1 MTQVAPKIETV
12 HRSCPTCEA
21 SCGLVIEVD
30 RAKKQILSIKGDT
43 QDPRSKGYICAK
55 SQAFRYI
62 YEDPERLQKP
72 VRRTDKGWVEMEWED
87 AFALAADRLKEIF
100 EKHGKDSIAFYVGNP
115 TGHEVGAQLY
125 FAIVS
130 QLLNTE
136 RFFSAGSVDQQPKN
150 MSCAA
155 MFGDVWFIPIPDI
168 DRTDFFVCMGGN
180 PMVSQGSLMSA
191 PNAEQ
196 RFEALRARGG
206 KLVVIDPR
214 RTETAGLADQHIF
227 IRPGT
232 DAYFLFSFVNTL
244 FAEGLVRP
252 GRLAEFTDG
261 IEELRRHAEAFTPE
275 NTAEITGVPA
285 ERTRQLVRDFCAA
298 EKPVLYGRIGLCTQ
312 RFGTLASWLVDA
324 VNLLTGRLDAEG
336 GAMFPRPATGNFE
349 PWMPAQD
356 VPYGRWHSRVRGFPE
371 CFGQLPASLMA
382 EEIMAPG
389 KDKVHAF
396 ISLAGNPVLS
406 VPGGE
411 KIREALDTVD
421 FMVAFDI
428 YINETTSKADLILP
442 PTVQLQNS
450 NYDFLFQG
458 TSVRNFVR
466 YTPQVFEPEPDTQP
480 QWYLLAE
487 VFGRMFGMNAEQMD
501 ALLLEGMIEM
511 GLANNERI
519 SHLDKKSILAKL
531 DDQPGWERLVDFMV
545 RSGPYGDAFDDE
557 DKEGLNL
564 EKIKAVPHAIDLGP
578 LQPRLPEMLRTPGKR
593 IRLMHPLLEEDLK
606 RLKGEMKM
614 PKQANGNMLLIGRRH
629 IRDMNSWLHN
639 IRQYT
644 RGKNRCTLLVHPED
658 AERIGLAEG
667 GTAELRSRTG
677 RITAEVEITED
688 IMPGVVS
695 LPHGFGHVYGDSQ
708 QSNAAQN
715 AGSCCNFIIDTDVLD
730 LPSGTSVVN
739 GAEVEV
745 RPAA

>member
-1 MTQVAPKIETV
+1 MGQAASSQTI

-21 SCGLVIEVD
+21 SCGLVLEVE
-30 RAKKQILSIKGDT
+30 RENRKILSIKGDPD
-43 QDPRSKGYICAK
+43 DPRSKGYVCAK

-62 YEDPERLQKP
+62 YEDPERLRRP
-72 VRRTDKGWVEMEWED
+72 VRRTDKGWEEMEWED
-87 AFALAADRLKEIF
+87 AFELAASRLKAIH
-100 EKHGKDSIAFYVGNP
+100 EKYGKDSIAFYVGNP

-125 FAIVS
+125 FSIVN
-130 QLLNTE
+130 QLINTE

-150 MSCAA
+150 MSCSA
-155 MFGDVWFIPIPDI
+155 MFGDVWFIPVPDI

-191 PNAEQ
+191 PNAAQ
-196 RFEALRARGG
+196 RFENLRERGG
-206 KLVVIDPR
+206 KMVVIDPR
-214 RTETAGLADQHIF
+214 HTETAEMADQHIF

-232 DAYFLFSFVNTL
+232 DAYFLFAFVNTL
-244 FAEGLVRP
+244 FAEDLVRP

-261 IEELRRHAEAFTPE
+261 IEELRRQAQAFTPE
-275 NTAEITGVPA
+275 NTAAITGVPA
-285 ERTRQLVRDFCAA
+285 EVTRQLARDFCAA
-298 EKPVLYGRIGLCTQ
+298 DKPVLYGRIGLCTQ

-336 GAMFPRPATGNFE
+336 GSMFPRPATGNFE

-442 PTVQLQNS
+442 PTVQLENS

-466 YTPQVFEPEPDTQP
+466 YTPQVFAPESDTRP
-480 QWYLLAE
+480 QWYLLSE
-487 VFGRMFGMNAEQMD
+487 VFGRMFGMDTAQVD
-501 ALLLEGMIEM
+501 GLLLDGMIDM
-511 GLANNERI
+511 GLARNERI
-519 SHLDKKSILAKL
+519 SHLDKETVRAKL
-531 DDQPGWERLVDFMV
+531 GDEPGWERLVDFMV
-545 RSGPYGDAFDDE
+545 RSGPYGDAFDD
-557 DKEGLNL
+557 DAEGLNL
-564 EKIKAVPHAIDLGP
+564 AKIKEVPHAIDLGP
-578 LQPRLPEMLRTPGKR
+578 LQPRLPEMLRTPNKR
-593 IRLMHPLLEEDLK
+593 IRLMHPLFEEDIK
-606 RLKGEMKM
+606 RLKAEMK
-614 PKQANGNMLLIGRRH
+614 PPEKPNGKMLLIGRRH

-639 IRQYT
+639 IHQYT
-644 RGKNRCTLLVHPED
+644 RGRNRCTLLMHPQD
-658 AERIGLAEG
+658 AERIGLQDG
-667 GTAELRSRTG
+667 GQAQLSSRTG
-677 RITAEVEITED
+677 MITAEVEITRD
-688 IMPGVVS
+688 IMPGVAS
-695 LPHGFGHVYGDSQ
+695 LPHGFGHVYGDSR
-708 QSNAAQN
+708 QSTAAKN
-715 AGSCCNFIIDTDVLD
+715 AGTSCNFVIDTDALD
-730 LPSGTSVVN
+730 MPSGTSVVN

-745 RPAA
+745 RPA